1 MKDDP
6 TVQTAA
12 RIGHRFGTD
21 PRGVIDGSY
30 WDYAFL
36 IACYE
41 VSVEE
46 ENRANRKAQSKTD
59 ADTSVEVDDNLFAED
74 DSQYE

>member
-6 TVQTAA
+6 TVQTAS
-12 RIGHRFGTD
+12 RIGHRFGTNPLTVLD
-21 PRGVIDGSY
+21 ASY

-46 ENRANRKAQSKTD
+46 ENRAHKKAQSKTD
-59 ADTSVEVDDNLFAED
+59 DVTVEVDDNLFAED
-74 DSQYE
+74 DAQYQ